1 MDTKQITDRER
12 RFLRAILPPR
22 QTRKSQEDRL
32 KAVASALQT
41 MSLSVIGV
49 GIITPFFTSQM
60 GVNWRMMMVAAG
72 VASSVE
78 VISLLTLAYIQ
89 YPPDKESSDH
99 E

>member
-1 MDTKQITDRER
+1 MHTKQITDRER
-12 RFLRAILPPR
+12 RFLRAILPPK

-41 MSLSVIGV
+41 MALSVVGV

-89 YPPDKESSDH
+89 YPPDKENNDH

>member
-1 MDTKQITDRER
+1 MDTQQITDRER

-78 VISLLTLAYIQ
+78 VISLLTLAYI
-89 YPPDKESSDH
+89 
-99 E
+99 

>member
-49 GIITPFFTSQM
+49 GIITPFFTSQV

-89 YPPDKESSDH
+89 YPPDKESSNH

>member
-1 MDTKQITDRER
+1 
-12 RFLRAILPPR
+12 
-22 QTRKSQEDRL
+22 
-32 KAVASALQT
+32 

>member
-89 YPPDKESSDH
+89 YPPDKESSNH

>member
-1 MDTKQITDRER
+1 MDTNQITDRER